1 MGPVTAPCAED
12 PRADLLAGTK
22 EIGSGASASAVPK
35 TIVQKRPQLKSTVKL
50 PPPRKLYMY
59 HHKLQFAWAP
69 GPK

>member
-35 TIVQKRPQLKSTVKL
+35 TIVQKRP
-50 PPPRKLYMY
+50 PPANFTCTTINYSS
-59 HHKLQFAWAP
+59 HGLQAP
-69 GPK
+69 NDV